1 MKDVSVHIGEMAL
14 EEFLKMVADVWHNYK
29 LDLINYQNK
38 CQLIRGWDELFTK
51 VKEHTNSLQA
61 MKFSPYY
68 KVSPITSLVLCACF
82 VHVASTRAQV
92 LYSTAFILIHIRKHV
107 YY

>member
-1 MKDVSVHIGEMAL
+1 MAL

-38 CQLIRGWDELFTK
+38 CQLIRGWDDLFTK

-68 KVSPITSLVLCACF
+68 KVCLVMLCRVFAP
-82 VHVASTRAQV
+82 
-92 LYSTAFILIHIRKHV
+92 FISGF
-107 YY
+107 